1 MNNIIKS
8 QMFLCKKYWL
18 SIMAAVLFPIVFF
31 VFLFSTVG
39 VYEEPKEMFAL
50 YGTIA
55 MIIVLLIVS
64 YRIIFDYIQ
73 RIQMYEIMAGKK
85 PHQIIL
91 GRMLVFLPITLA
103 FLAILTP
110 FYLIWLPGK
119 EQMLFLF
126 GVICIRMTLVTIFL
140 SPLLKEV
147 TFMVLFSSF
156 ISMGAYQ
163 YYGTP
168 EAFSRSVFSWMGF
181 SQCKLLCEEITDAFM
196 IKVICS
202 GVIVCVICYII
213 GYITLKK
220 KFNLEPHQMI

>member
-1 MNNIIKS
+1 MNNIVKS
-8 QMFLCKKYWL
+8 QLFLCKKYWL

-39 VYEEPKEMFAL
+39 RYEEPKELFTL
-50 YGTIA
+50 YGTIT

-64 YRIIFDYIQ
+64 YRIMFDYIQ

-91 GRMLVFLPITLA
+91 GRMLVFLSITLV
-103 FLAILTP
+103 FLAIFTP
-110 FYLIWLPGK
+110 VYLMWLPNMK
-119 EQMLFLF
+119 KMLLIFW
-126 GVICIRMTLVTIFL
+126 VICIRMTLVTIFL

-147 TFMVLFSSF
+147 TFVVLFSSF

-168 EAFSRSVFSWMGF
+168 EAFSHSVFSWMGF
-181 SQCKLLCEEITDAFM
+181 GQCKLLCGEITDAFM
-196 IKVICS
+196 GKVICS
-202 GVIVCVICYII
+202 GVIVCAICYII

-220 KFNLEPHQMI
+220 KFDLEPHQI